1 MLSDA
6 SAPTRPK
13 PTLIVRVVALCVA
26 HAWIVVTAVI
36 LLCVA
41 MTRYVDAHFAMT
53 TDTYALLSPNL
64 PWRVRQ
70 AEFNAAF
77 PPERSD
83 IVVVVDGQ
91 TPELS
96 EAAAAS
102 LAAALSTQSNLFRSV
117 ERPDGGP
124 FWAHKGL
131 LFASIEDV
139 RTTTSQLLKNQ
150 PLLGSMASDPSLRGL
165 ANTLAL
171 AMKGIKEDHGPLE
184 PLRTPLRTL
193 ADTLH
198 GLAAGTPQ
206 LFS

>member
-6 SAPTRPK
+6 AAPMRQKTQ
-13 PTLIVRVVALCVA
+13 LIVHVVAFCAA

-41 MTRYVDAHFAMT
+41 MTRYVSAHFAMT

-83 IVVVVDGQ
+83 IVVVIDGQ

-96 EAAAAS
+96 EAAATS
-102 LAAALSTQSNLFRSV
+102 LAAALSTQSN
-117 ERPDGGP
+117 
-124 FWAHKGL
+124 
-131 LFASIEDV
+131 
-139 RTTTSQLLKNQ
+139 
-150 PLLGSMASDPSLRGL
+150 
-165 ANTLAL
+165 
-171 AMKGIKEDHGPLE
+171 
-184 PLRTPLRTL
+184 
-193 ADTLH
+193 
-198 GLAAGTPQ
+198 
-206 LFS
+206 